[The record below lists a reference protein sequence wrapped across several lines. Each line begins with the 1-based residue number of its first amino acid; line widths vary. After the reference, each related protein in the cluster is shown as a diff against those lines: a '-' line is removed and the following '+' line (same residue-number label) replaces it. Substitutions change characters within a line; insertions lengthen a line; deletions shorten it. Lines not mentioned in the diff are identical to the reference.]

1 MNPLMDLQALSQQVH
16 QRLLD
21 FYGQP
26 TWRNPLPPVDEL
38 ISTILS
44 QNTND
49 TNRDRAFELLRKR
62 FPAWE
67 HVRDADAGSVI
78 EAIRTSG
85 LANQKG
91 PRIQQV
97 LREITAERGSLDLD
111 FLSSLPLEEAR
122 AWLMKFKG
130 VGPKTAAIVLL
141 FSLGRPAFP
150 VDTHIYRVTGR
161 LGLRPEKMTVE
172 DAHLLLE
179 GLLPPET
186 YYAAHLNIIRLGR
199 EICAARKP
207 ACGACPLASICR
219 YAIEAGPKNSL
230 LQIKLFC
237 LLLFQQFFQPIRID
251 RWVSVFEISQRF
263 PYSLEWCT
271 HFIPLDDILLVQGC
285 VCQAPIVH

>member
-1 MNPLMDLQALSQQVH
+1 MTDLKTLARQVH

-26 TWRNPLPPVDEL
+26 VWRNPLPPVDEL

-49 TNRDRAFELLRKR
+49 LNRDRAFESLRQH
-62 FPAWE
+62 FPTWE
-67 HVRDADAGSVI
+67 QVRDASPEAVRD
-78 EAIRTSG
+78 AIRPAG
-85 LANQKG
+85 LANQKA

-97 LREITAERGSLDLD
+97 LQAISGERGSLELD
-111 FLSSLPLEEAR
+111 FLAGLPLEESR

-161 LGLRPEKMTVE
+161 IGLLPERMTVE
-172 DAHLLLE
+172 AAHTHLE
-179 GLLPPET
+179 RLLPPET
-186 YYAAHLNIIRLGR
+186 YYAAHLNLIRLGR

-207 ACGACPLASICR
+207 ACPRCPLC
-219 YAIEAGPKNSL
+219 SL
-230 LQIKLFC
+230 CKY
-237 LLLFQQFFQPIRID
+237 
-251 RWVSVFEISQRF
+251 VK
-263 PYSLEWCT
+263 SLEN
-271 HFIPLDDILLVQGC
+271 HSDI
-285 VCQAPIVH
+285 